1 MGFSSVVQKSGIM
14 NFEGKWD
21 GTSKDHIEES
31 DPDPEWQALHVL
43 SHLRFLAIHH

>member
-1 MGFSSVVQKSGIM
+1 MRCIYKMGFSSVVQKSGIM

-31 DPDPEWQALHVL
+31 DPDPE
-43 SHLRFLAIHH
+43 